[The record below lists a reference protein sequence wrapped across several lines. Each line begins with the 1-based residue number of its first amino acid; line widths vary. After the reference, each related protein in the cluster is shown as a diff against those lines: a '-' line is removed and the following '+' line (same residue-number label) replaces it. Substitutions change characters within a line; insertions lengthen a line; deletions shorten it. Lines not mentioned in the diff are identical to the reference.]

1 MPTMGLIFAAPRAG
15 KPAHRQRARP
25 RNALM
30 LTSFATL
37 LDRYNA
43 IFFDAYG
50 VLKNAHGLIPGI
62 DRTIDALIRADKPF
76 YVLTNDASRGPDE
89 LAQSYERLGLPTVT
103 ADRIVSS
110 GMLAREYLQL
120 KVNHGTVAYLGTDT
134 SAHYIENADLHAL
147 PIREVDL
154 DAAADIS
161 ALVLLD
167 DEGFDWN
174 TDLNKTIN
182 LLRRR
187 NIPVIVANTDATYPV
202 QGQQVAVAIGAVA
215 DMLERIVG
223 KQFIRFGKP
232 DAQLFM
238 FAYDL
243 LRERRPIQKGEI
255 LMVGDTLKS
264 DILGGNKFGFDTA
277 LVLTG
282 NTPADDVDL
291 RIKATGI
298 IPTHVCESAAI

>member
-1 MPTMGLIFAAPRAG
+1 MTPFADLI
-15 KPAHRQRARP
+15 
-25 RNALM
+25 
-30 LTSFATL
+30 
-37 LDRYNA
+37 DRYEA
-43 IFFDAYG
+43 FFFDAYG
-50 VLKNAHGLIPGI
+50 VLKNAHGLIRGV
-62 DRTIDALIRADKPF
+62 DRTIRALIQQEKPF
-76 YVLTNDASRGPDE
+76 YVLTNDASRSPDQ
-89 LAQSYERLGLPTVT
+89 LADSYARLGLPMLS

-110 GMLAREYLQL
+110 GMLAREYLDL
-120 KVNHGTVAYLGTDT
+120 KVGQGTVAYLGTDT
-134 SAHYIENADLHAL
+134 SAHYIENADLRAL
-147 PIREVDL
+147 PIRDVNL
-154 DAAADIS
+154 DRADDIT

-174 TDLNKTIN
+174 TDLNKTVN
-182 LLRRR
+182 LLRLR

-202 QGQQVAVAIGAVA
+202 SGNRVAVAIGAVA

-243 LRERRPIQKGEI
+243 LRETRTDRPALGKHQI

-282 NTPADDVDL
+282 NTPAHDAAL
-291 RIKATGI
+291 RIQATGI
-298 IPTHVCESAAI
+298 IPTYICASAAV

>member
-1 MPTMGLIFAAPRAG
+1 
-15 KPAHRQRARP
+15 
-25 RNALM
+25 M

-37 LDRYNA
+37 LDQYKA

-62 DRTIDALIRADKPF
+62 DQTINALIQADKPF
-76 YVLTNDASRGPDE
+76 YVLTNDASRSPDE

-120 KVNHGTVAYLGTDT
+120 KVNHGTVAYLGTPT

-147 PIREVDL
+147 PIRDVDL
-154 DAAADIS
+154 DNAGEIT

-202 QGQQVAVAIGAVA
+202 RGQQVAIAIGGVA

-243 LRERRPIQKGEI
+243 LRDWPNGRMPIQKGEI

-298 IPTHVCESAAI
+298 IPTYVCESAAI

>member
-1 MPTMGLIFAAPRAG
+1 MI
-15 KPAHRQRARP
+15 
-25 RNALM
+25 
-30 LTSFATL
+30 SFATI
-37 LDRYNA
+37 LDQYKA

-50 VLKNAHGLIPGI
+50 VLKNAHGLIPGV
-62 DRTIDALIRADKPF
+62 DRTITHLVETEKPF
-76 YVLTNDASRGPDE
+76 YVLTNDASRSPDE
-89 LAQSYERLGLPTVT
+89 LAESYARLGLPMIT
-103 ADRIVSS
+103 ADCIVSS

-120 KVNHGTVAYLGTDT
+120 KVNHGTVAYLGTAT

-147 PIREVDL
+147 PIRDVNL
-154 DAAADIS
+154 DHADEIT

-174 TDLNKTIN
+174 TDLNKTVN

-202 QGQQVAVAIGAVA
+202 AGSQVAVAIGAVA

-243 LRERRPIQKGEI
+243 LREKIPITKSDI

-282 NTPADDVDL
+282 NTPAQDVDL
-291 RIKATGI
+291 RIQATGI
-298 IPTHVCESAAI
+298 IPTYVCASAAV